1 MKKVNTKELDN
12 FFSFISKA
20 VIIIPIIVFVF
31 SLMFKFGQSKTD
43 LTLPTG
49 RQVNQTPT
57 IIPSIIPIA
66 QNNFI
71 KFDFKG
77 PYKCS
82 YKDDKIEAKIYIK
95 NKNVLAEVNKDREIK
110 KYLLTP
116 YVSIVENMLNSNFS
130 GIENMAS
137 QYMKRKIDIKE
148 ILNSCKK
155 EDFNEKIFNLK

>member
-1 MKKVNTKELDN
+1 MDD
-12 FFSFISKA
+12 FFSFISKT
-20 VIIIPIIVFVF
+20 VIIIPIAVVII
-31 SLMFKFGQSKTD
+31 SLFLKFNQPKTG
-43 LTLPTG
+43 LI
-49 RQVNQTPT
+49 NQTTTEVQTPKLGVST
-57 IIPSIIPIA
+57 KN
-66 QNNFI
+66 NNF

-95 NKNVLAEVNKDREIK
+95 NKNVLAEVNKDGEIK
-110 KYLLTP
+110 KYLLSP

>member
-1 MKKVNTKELDN
+1 MDN
-12 FFSFISKA
+12 FFSFVSKA
-20 VIIIPIIVFVF
+20 VIIIPIVVVII
-31 SLMFKFGQSKTD
+31 SLFLKFNTVKTP
-43 LTLPTG
+43 LNINYSPTPNI
-49 RQVNQTPT
+49 QL
-57 IIPSIIPIA
+57 A

-116 YVSIVENMLNSNFS
+116 YVSIVENMFNSNFS
-130 GIENMAS
+130 GIENMVS

-148 ILNSCKK
+148 ILDSCKK

>member
-1 MKKVNTKELDN
+1 MDN
-12 FFSFISKA
+12 FFSFVSKA
-20 VIIIPIIVFVF
+20 VIIIPIIIVIL
-31 SLMFKFGQSKTD
+31 SLMFKFGQSKTGRINQK
-43 LTLPTG
+43 TG
-49 RQVNQTPT
+49 LINQTPT
-57 IIPSIIPIA
+57 IIPIA
-66 QNNFI
+66 QNNSF

-82 YKDDKIEAKIYIK
+82 YKDSKIEAKIYIK
-95 NKNVLAEVNKDREIK
+95 NKNVLAEVNKDGEIK
-110 KYLLTP
+110 EYLLSP

-148 ILNSCKK
+148 ILDSCKK

>member
-1 MKKVNTKELDN
+1 MDD

-20 VIIIPIIVFVF
+20 VIIIPIVVVIL
-31 SLMFKFGQSKTD
+31 SLMFKFGQLK
-43 LTLPTG
+43 TG
-49 RQVNQTPT
+49 RINPTPT
-57 IIPSIIPIA
+57 EISISKNYA
-66 QNNFI
+66 F

-95 NKNVLAEVNKDREIK
+95 NKNVLAEVNKDGEIK
-110 KYLLTP
+110 KYLLSP

-130 GIENMAS
+130 GIENIAN
-137 QYMKRKIDIKE
+137 QYMKRKINIKE

>member
-1 MKKVNTKELDN
+1 MDD

-20 VIIIPIIVFVF
+20 VIIVIF
-31 SLMFKFGQSKTD
+31 SLILKFNSPKNSSTS
-43 LTLPTG
+43 LT
-49 RQVNQTPT
+49 
-57 IIPSIIPIA
+57 I
-66 QNNFI
+66 QNNSF

-77 PYKCS
+77 PYKCF

-95 NKNVLAEVNKDREIK
+95 NKNILAEINKEGEIK

-116 YVSIVENMLNSNFS
+116 YVSIVENMLKSNIS

-148 ILNSCKK
+148 ILDSCKK
-155 EDFNEKIFNLK
+155 EDFDEKIFDLK

>member
-1 MKKVNTKELDN
+1 MDD

-20 VIIIPIIVFVF
+20 VIIIPIIIVIL
-31 SLMFKFGQSKTD
+31 SLMFKFGQSKT
-43 LTLPTG
+43 G
-49 RQVNQTPT
+49 RINPTPT
-57 IIPSIIPIA
+57 TILIA
-66 QNNFI
+66 QNNSF

-95 NKNVLAEVNKDREIK
+95 NKNVLAEVNKEGEIK

-116 YVSIVENMLNSNFS
+116 YVSIMENMLKSNIS

-148 ILNSCKK
+148 ILDSCKK
-155 EDFNEKIFNLK
+155 EDFDEKIFNLK